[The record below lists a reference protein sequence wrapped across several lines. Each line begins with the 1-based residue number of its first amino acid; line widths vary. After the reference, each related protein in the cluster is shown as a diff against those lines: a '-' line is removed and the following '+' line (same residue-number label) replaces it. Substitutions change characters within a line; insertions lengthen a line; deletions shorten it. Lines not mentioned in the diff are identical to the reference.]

1 MSGDKVSTTYEKIEE
16 LELALRT
23 LRGDLLKIRK
33 TLIEIKREFS
43 SENEFEKLVG
53 EATKLI
59 NKGEDIDP
67 TTMIREMRD
76 RHYDW

>member
-1 MSGDKVSTTYEKIEE
+1 M
-16 LELALRT
+16 
-23 LRGDLLKIRK
+23 RK

-43 SENEFEKLVG
+43 SENEFEKLVS
-53 EATKLI
+53 EVTRLI

-76 RHYDW
+76 RHYEW